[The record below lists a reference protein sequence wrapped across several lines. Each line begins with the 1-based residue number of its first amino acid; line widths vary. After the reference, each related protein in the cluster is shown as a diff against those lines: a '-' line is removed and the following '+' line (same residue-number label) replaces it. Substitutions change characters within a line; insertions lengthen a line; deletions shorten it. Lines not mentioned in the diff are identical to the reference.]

1 MSSHEISARSTLRD
15 LIGGLTSWQEWV
27 DTEDLAIAKSRV
39 SWPDHTAM
47 NFPFIVLVFLGG
59 ARVNGMGTDASA
71 NFRPS
76 GRIGVMVFDKVANI
90 SDFMASDTAFGTK
103 FFGLLD
109 DLVEHAHDTSLI
121 IRQISY
127 DDNPY
132 TMSAFNSSAAK
143 DADSD
148 DIDDEATITERFW
161 TGVFTIETG
170 GY

>member
-15 LIGGLTSWQEWV
+15 LIGGLDSWQDWV
-27 DTEDLAIAKSRV
+27 ETTDLAVAKSRV
-39 SWPDHTAM
+39 SWPDHTELE
-47 NFPFIVLVFLGG
+47 FPFIVLVFLGG
-59 ARVNGMGTDASA
+59 ARVNSMGTDASA

-76 GRIGVMVFDKVANI
+76 GRIGVMVFDKVEDND
-90 SDFMASDTAFGTK
+90 DFMASDTAFGTK

-143 DADSD
+143 DANSD
-148 DIDDEATITERFW
+148 DDDDEATIEERFW

>member
-1 MSSHEISARSTLRD
+1 MSSHEMSARSTLRD
-15 LIGGLTSWQEWV
+15 LIGGLESWQEWV
-27 DTEDLAIAKSRV
+27 VTDDLAVAKSRI
-39 SWPDHTAM
+39 SWPDHTELE
-47 NFPFIVLVFLGG
+47 FPFIVLVLLGG
-59 ARVNGMGTDASA
+59 ARVNNMGTDASA

-76 GRIGVMVFDKVANI
+76 GRIGVMVFDKVEDND
-90 SDFMASDTAFGTK
+90 DFMASDTAFGTK

-148 DIDDEATITERFW
+148 DEDDEETIEERFW